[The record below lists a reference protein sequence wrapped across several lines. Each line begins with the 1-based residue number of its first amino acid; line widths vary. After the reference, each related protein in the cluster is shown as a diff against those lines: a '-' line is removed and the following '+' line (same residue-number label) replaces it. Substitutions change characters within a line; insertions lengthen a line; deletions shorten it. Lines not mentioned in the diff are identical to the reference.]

1 MNFRYCLPRVRGK
14 GSGLGNELITWSR
27 AFLMGQVLGVPTL
40 APAFGRNLREYWRH
54 FGTPRYDWVLQRAL
68 CATLPV
74 VEFRE
79 KDYLDFGG
87 GDVMQSFRAFAEAKQ
102 LFNRNHCLI
111 TTEGMWGGYYH
122 IQAARDFINAK
133 LHSSRF
139 AAQNLI
145 KLQQRLAPNKI
156 TIGMHVR
163 LGDFAQAKA
172 PSDYQGKF
180 NIALPL
186 SWYINIGK
194 NVQQRYGE
202 NVQFLIASD
211 GSAEQL
217 KPLTD
222 NLNCILTN
230 DIEHSDCSDI
240 LALAKVDLLVCSI
253 SSFSAISAF
262 LSDAPYLWFEP
273 QLQVHNQEFYS
284 IWGHEPNQQRANSPT
299 NAAIKSWQNNMSQ
312 TPKGWPIDKDGEI
325 PNILFERIENRNKV
339 NILENYN
346 ADLLMYGIVKVN
358 RL

>member
-1 MNFRYCLPRVRGK
+1 MKYCLPRVRGK

-27 AFLMGQVLGVPTL
+27 AFLMSQVLGVTTL

-68 CATLPV
+68 YATLPV
-74 VEFRE
+74 IEFRE

-87 GDVMQSFRAFAEAKQ
+87 GDVLQSFRAFAEAKQ
-102 LFNRNHCLI
+102 LFNRNHYLI

-122 IQAARDFINAK
+122 IQGARDFINAK

-156 TIGMHVR
+156 TVGMHVR

-194 NVQQRYGE
+194 NIQQLYGDD
-202 NVQFLIASD
+202 VQFLIATD

-273 QLQVHNQEFYS
+273 QLQVHNQGFYS
-284 IWGHEPNQQRANSPT
+284 IWGHEPNQQKDNSPT
-299 NAAIKSWQNNMSQ
+299 NAAINHWQSHGLQ
-312 TPKGWPIDKDGEI
+312 SPKGWPIGIDGEI
-325 PNILFERIENRNKV
+325 PNIVFDHLNKL
-339 NILENYN
+339 NKLHKFDNCY
-346 ADLLMYGIVKVN
+346 ADLLMYGVVRKN
-358 RL
+358 